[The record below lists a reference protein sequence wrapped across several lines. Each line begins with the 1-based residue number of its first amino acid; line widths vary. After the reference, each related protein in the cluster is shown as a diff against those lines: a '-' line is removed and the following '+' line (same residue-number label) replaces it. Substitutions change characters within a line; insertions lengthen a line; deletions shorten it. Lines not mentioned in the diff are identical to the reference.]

1 MALPSPSAG
10 TEQLGC
16 HIRAAP
22 FPFLRAV
29 PADCSPCCLWSR
41 LHVVLHTR
49 CFVGH
54 LLPPH
59 GPPEP
64 GRARGFGR
72 SFHPMASCCSHV
84 SAESSLSPDFHAPR
98 PFTEDPQ
105 WQLRPRVSAVS
116 GQLRAGPC
124 ASCLLLGRIASLV
137 RLRWPLGLLALACG
151 RLQRRVSCSAGTG
164 SASHRVVLVPVR
176 PCRPPW
182 PCPAWLRVRVA
193 LWTPSLIPASSAVTR
208 SQPLSP
214 ESAGQGLPSR
224 RLSLSHADACR
235 PPASSVSPG
244 ALAPEFCRV

>member
-29 PADCSPCCLWSR
+29 PADCSPCCLRSR

-54 LLPPH
+54 FLPPH

-72 SFHPMASCCSHV
+72 SFHPMASCCSRV

-137 RLRWPLGLLALACG
+137 RLRWA
-151 RLQRRVSCSAGTG
+151 AGTAG
-164 SASHRVVLVPVR
+164 VGLRAAAASCLLFCRHRFCVSQSGFG
-176 PCRPPW
+176 PCSSMLSPLAVSSLAQGQGGFVDTEFDPSVFRSYTL
-182 PCPAWLRVRVA
+182 PAALSRVRRPG
-193 LWTPSLIPASSAVTR
+193 PSL
-208 SQPLSP
+208 
-214 ESAGQGLPSR
+214 
-224 RLSLSHADACR
+224 
-235 PPASSVSPG
+235 
-244 ALAPEFCRV
+244 

>member
-1 MALPSPSAG
+1 M
-10 TEQLGC
+10 
-16 HIRAAP
+16 
-22 FPFLRAV
+22 
-29 PADCSPCCLWSR
+29 
-41 LHVVLHTR
+41 
-49 CFVGH
+49 GH

-151 RLQRRVSCSAGTG
+151 RLQRHLLFCRHRFCVSQSGFG
-164 SASHRVVLVPVR
+164 
-176 PCRPPW
+176 PCTSMSSPL
-182 PCPAWLRVRVA
+182 AVS
-193 LWTPSLIPASSAVTR
+193 SLA
-208 SQPLSP
+208 Q
-214 ESAGQGLPSR
+214 GQGGFVDTEFDPSVFRSYTLPAA
-224 RLSLSHADACR
+224 LS
-235 PPASSVSPG
+235 
-244 ALAPEFCRV
+244 